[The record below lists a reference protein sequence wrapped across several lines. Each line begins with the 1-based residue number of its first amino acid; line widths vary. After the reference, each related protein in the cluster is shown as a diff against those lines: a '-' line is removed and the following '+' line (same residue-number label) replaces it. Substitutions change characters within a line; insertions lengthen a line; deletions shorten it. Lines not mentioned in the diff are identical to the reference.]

1 MSVRNA
7 RNARNERQGT
17 MKILDT
23 HEAILQALSLAI
35 VKGYGLSNHCDE
47 ESLTVKQLE
56 LVKEAVTARINRDF
70 RRILKAGQFL
80 IAETVPAEY
89 ETYSDGIISQK
100 ELFEAYLHSLTL
112 SDCSECREDA
122 ESLKR
127 MLSKISAKIKN
138 PNSYW

>member
-1 MSVRNA
+1 
-7 RNARNERQGT
+7 
-17 MKILDT
+17 MKVLTT
-23 HEAILQALSLAI
+23 HEAVLQVLSLAI
-35 VKGYGLSNHCDE
+35 VKGHTLSHYCDE
-47 ESLTVKQLE
+47 TFLAPKQLE
-56 LVKEAVTARINRDF
+56 LIREAVTARINKDF

-100 ELFEAYLHSLTL
+100 ELFEAYLHSLTTD
-112 SDCSECREDA
+112 DCPEYKEDA
-122 ESLKR
+122 ESMLS